1 MAGKGGR
8 SFVTPG
14 SDSRGNSNLNRTKK
28 HQSQK
33 IKDENVKRRKNPK
46 GINGHMQSKVR
57 AARHTGNCFQGNWK
71 FQKKNISTIKQGERG
86 SKKINMKT

>member
-14 SDSRGNSNLNRTKK
+14 SDSRGNSNLNWTKK

-33 IKDENVKRRKNPK
+33 IKNEKMKMLEEKKNKPK
-46 GINGHMQSKVR
+46 GINSHTQSK
-57 AARHTGNCFQGNWK
+57 K
-71 FQKKNISTIKQGERG
+71 
-86 SKKINMKT
+86 